1 MTPTLGVGGANRVQP
16 CICGL
21 VADKATLTIMGV
33 QGETIS
39 SFLGVIALL
48 PHIVWPLARILMPA
62 NEHQRA
68 LRAFSRKHRQ
78 I

>member
-1 MTPTLGVGGANRVQP
+1 M
-16 CICGL
+16 
-21 VADKATLTIMGV
+21 VAEEAALTIMGV

-39 SFLGVIALL
+39 SILGAIALL
-48 PHIVWPLARILMPA
+48 PQIMWPLARILKPA
-62 NEHQRA
+62 NEHQQA